1 MVQFNVFLKS
11 GPDDDLGL
19 LVTESA
25 ALKHMFQLSCVFS
38 LGFVSALL
46 FTPMKSRVQHSAL

>member
-25 ALKHMFQLSCVFS
+25 ALKHTFQLSCVFS

-46 FTPMKSRVQHSAL
+46 FNP

>member
-19 LVTESA
+19 LVTECV
-25 ALKHMFQLSCVFS
+25 ALKLMFQLSCMFS

-46 FTPMKSRVQHSAL
+46 FNPMKSCVQHSAL